1 MACAQ
6 GDGKDG
12 TCDACEP
19 DEAAKAVMLCPD
31 CEFSFCHLHAEEH
44 GLKYRAHRLRALA
57 LEPTEAR
64 RETALDTEKSTVGE
78 ERPQAK
84 MGKKVCQEH
93 GQELSLYC
101 REHEQI
107 ICVLCAVTGAHQG
120 HDLITLNEAYR
131 AVTNREPADLRAMML
146 ERVASLKDK
155 CTDPHVTQREMK
167 AIIEREFDDMHHLA
181 REEERR
187 ALHLLDLQ
195 DAVASAHMSEVLAEI
210 KGVVEMAKIIK
221 QLNVLSEPALLKPEN
236 QEQDPRN
243 GRPPPDPPQPGSNHR
258 CFRDP
263 PSANGP
269 W

>member
-1 MACAQ
+1 MLEKRVWSLGQEGSHKLIAFMKPWRGEAETSTFQNKQNCAQ
-6 GDGKDG
+6 YARCGRTMEPHKCVL
-12 TCDACEP
+12 TC
-19 DEAAKAVMLCPD
+19 
-31 CEFSFCHLHAEEH
+31 S
-44 GLKYRAHRLRALA
+44 
-57 LEPTEAR
+57 
-64 RETALDTEKSTVGE
+64 
-78 ERPQAK
+78 
-84 MGKKVCQEH
+84 
-93 GQELSLYC
+93 SLY
-101 REHEQI
+101 RK
-107 ICVLCAVTGAHQG
+107 
-120 HDLITLNEAYR
+120 
-131 AVTNREPADLRAMML
+131 NREPADLRAMML

>member
-64 RETALDTEKSTVGE
+64 RETALDTEKS
-78 ERPQAK
+78 
-84 MGKKVCQEH
+84 
-93 GQELSLYC
+93 
-101 REHEQI
+101 
-107 ICVLCAVTGAHQG
+107 
-120 HDLITLNEAYR
+120 
-131 AVTNREPADLRAMML
+131 TNREPADLRAMML